1 MSTDLWVALGTSH
14 RHARAAGDPSRRL
27 RIRRPRQL
35 DRRSSQLRPRHC
47 SRRERQA
54 GLTPARSCFAR
65 RMRISALATHT
76 GSRVRRWL
84 SVRHRLRSEA
94 AVVLGLY
101 GFYEL
106 ARGVV
111 VGDTGDAVQHA
122 HRVVALERWLHLL
135 LEADVQH
142 AARALPGLTRVLGAA
157 YLTLHL
163 AVTAGVLLWLHQRR
177 PAAFAFVRTTLLFA
191 SAFALVGFL
200 AYPTAPPRLAGIGI
214 ADTVSN
220 GHIDLNKGLVSSLYN
235 PYAAVPSM
243 HVGYALIVGASLLLY
258 GRAPNRSDGGSAL
271 RAVRAV
277 RRRRHRQPLLL
288 RRRHRCT
295 RCRRSRR
302 DGSVTHTTR
311 RSRPNRRAANSSGVQ
326 PRVRG
331 TRGMTTSDAAPVVP

>member
-1 MSTDLWVALGTSH
+1 
-14 RHARAAGDPSRRL
+14 
-27 RIRRPRQL
+27 
-35 DRRSSQLRPRHC
+35 
-47 SRRERQA
+47 
-54 GLTPARSCFAR
+54 
-65 RMRISALATHT
+65 MRISAVATHN

-111 VGDTGDAVQHA
+111 VGDAGDAVQHA

-135 LEADVQH
+135 LEADVQQ
-142 AARALPGLTRVLGAA
+142 AARPLPGLTRVLGAA

-258 GRAPNRSDGGSAL
+258 GRRPIVRMVGALYAPFVVFVVVATGNHFFFDAATGALVVVVAAAMAASLTRHAEPNRIGEL
-271 RAVRAV
+271 RVRTEFSTA
-277 RRRRHRQPLLL
+277 
-288 RRRHRCT
+288 CEE
-295 RCRRSRR
+295 
-302 DGSVTHTTR
+302 
-311 RSRPNRRAANSSGVQ
+311 RAA
-326 PRVRG
+326 
-331 TRGMTTSDAAPVVP
+331 

>member
-1 MSTDLWVALGTSH
+1 M
-14 RHARAAGDPSRRL
+14 
-27 RIRRPRQL
+27 
-35 DRRSSQLRPRHC
+35 
-47 SRRERQA
+47 
-54 GLTPARSCFAR
+54 
-65 RMRISALATHT
+65 
-76 GSRVRRWL
+76 
-84 SVRHRLRSEA
+84 
-94 AVVLGLY
+94 LGLY

-135 LEADVQH
+135 LEADVQQ

-258 GRAPNRSDGGSAL
+258 GRRPIVRMVGALYAPFVVFVVVATGNHFFFDAATGAL
-271 RAVRAV
+271 VVVVAAAMAASLT
-277 RRRRHRQPLLL
+277 RHAAP
-288 RRRHRCT
+288 
-295 RCRRSRR
+295 
-302 DGSVTHTTR
+302 
-311 RSRPNRRAANSSGVQ
+311 RPNQRAASSNGVQ
-326 PRVRG
+326 HRVRG
-331 TRGMTTSDAAPVVP
+331 TRGMTTDAAPAVPSSAARSSPRRNQSSRRDR